1 LSISKLILIFGAV
14 TDTQAY
20 NVATSPY
27 TPLTNILVFFI
38 KEILISLKVYN
49 QFRWNFITEWT

>member
-1 LSISKLILIFGAV
+1 MELYRNYKLKQLSISKLILIFDAV

-27 TPLTNILVFFI
+27 TLFD
-38 KEILISLKVYN
+38 KYSGSSLLKKY
-49 QFRWNFITEWT
+49 